1 MHDSIASQNRW
12 NDDDQYSA
20 FQKNFFNACTTTKN
34 PNGYYYY
41 KGGTT
46 PIGRLLTI
54 FGDDNQPPSPP
65 LPIPRTAP
73 KRLLINN
80 SRVLYVIGAD
90 VQIDSDIEYGTTGTN
105 PSLVII
111 VQKDN
116 QGNGGNILIDPKVQR
131 IDATLIA
138 DGTLLN

>member
-1 MHDSIASQNRW
+1 MTFRSRLASNITTYITSKYCPKTLYDSDAAQNRW
-12 NDDDQYSA
+12 NDDSTNQSA
-20 FQKNFFNACTTTKN
+20 LQKDFFNSCAITNTKN
-34 PNGYYYY
+34 QNGYYYY

-46 PIGRLLTI
+46 LTGRLLTI
-54 FGDDNQPPSPP
+54 FGTGVQAS
-65 LPIPRTAP
+65 PRTA

-80 SRVLYVIGAD
+80 STVLYVTGAD

-116 QGNGGNILIDPKVQR
+116 QGN
-131 IDATLIA
+131 
-138 DGTLLN
+138 